1 MYNISAPKMTGETLR
16 QFELI
21 QRICGEHNYRNV
33 LLVTTQWPTHI
44 PDQSRCAV
52 REGELRRDFWSDMIH
67 GGSTMCRFDGKHGSA
82 KAIIRRLAAKENVV
96 LALQGELADGAK
108 LKETSAFS
116 FMVDVRSKDEE
127 VLAVER
133 AGDRE
138 SRLESIQIRREGED
152 QLNNNIV
159 ADTQSALN
167 SKVVSTAQQKQKM
180 SVRSLLRW
188 ILGLTSLAMVA
199 TQVGLEAA

>member
-1 MYNISAPKMTGETLR
+1 MYNISSPRMTGETLR

-21 QRICGEHNYRNV
+21 QRICGERNYQNV

-52 REGELRRDFWSDMIH
+52 REGELRRDFWRDMIR

-96 LALQGELADGAK
+96 LALQGELASGAK
-108 LKETSAFS
+108 LKETAAFS
-116 FMVDVRSKDEE
+116 FMVDVRSKEEE
-127 VLAVER
+127 VLAAER

-138 SRLESIQIRREGED
+138 SQLESIRIRKEGED
-152 QLNNNIV
+152 QLNDDIV
-159 ADTQSALN
+159 ADTQSAID
-167 SKVVSTAQQKQKM
+167 SKVSLAEQQKHKM